1 MLKDVEKEKTKGG
14 CWPMCWKMLCCM
26 AKTCYL
32 EEVRDVEKMLVQEN
46 ALHYGL
52 DFLFGASKAEMLKK
66 MLVLENALLH
76 GLDFLFGKSKA
87 EMLKH
92 A

>member
-1 MLKDVEKEKTKGG
+1 
-14 CWPMCWKMLCCM
+14 MCWKMLCCM

-32 EEVRDVEKMLVQEN
+32 EEVRDVEKMLVLEN

-66 MLVLENALLH
+66 CLCWKMPCFMAWTPFLE
-76 GLDFLFGKSKA
+76 KVRQRC
-87 EMLKH
+87 
-92 A
+92 

>member
-32 EEVRDVEKMLVQEN
+32 EEVSDVEKMLVLEN

-52 DFLFGASKAEMLKK
+52 DFLFGASKAEMLK
-66 MLVLENALLH
+66 NACAGKCLASWL
-76 GLDFLFGKSKA
+76 GLFGKSKA